1 MSVTK
6 KKILLITPSRIIAR
20 GIASILE
27 EHGGFSIETVL
38 TDLSRENEA
47 TVRDSMSDIII
58 VDPVIF
64 DYASRPLGRSRI
76 SDLTDAAVVAAPT
89 VLPDDE
95 SMKNYDETI
104 SIYDTPAAVTS
115 KLRNSLAHSTG
126 KSPAE
131 NREELSAREKE
142 ILVCVTAAVMAAI
155 LSIIPLNTLASDK
168 ADSSGFRFRGYTG
181 GMMLHSGYIQSCPF
195 QLYSYSSAPPVTIQ
209 IKGGATG
216 IGGHVKF
223 AFGTPTDMI
232 RIGAEGHS
240 SNVSYRP
247 SPSYSHTGWGGVLI
261 DYLHRSKGRVHPF
274 AGLLIGGGG
283 VKNHIITEGSTE
295 DFLTERQAAMHK
307 YAFMAVAPFA
317 GIEVSLTQ
325 KLSLVFK
332 ADWLFNTTR
341 HQSDFSSGL
350 RRTLAK
356 THIFHYFWQV

>member
-1 MSVTK
+1 MK
-6 KKILLITPSRIIAR
+6 MRALL
-20 GIASILE
+20 
-27 EHGGFSIETVL
+27 
-38 TDLSRENEA
+38 
-47 TVRDSMSDIII
+47 
-58 VDPVIF
+58 
-64 DYASRPLGRSRI
+64 
-76 SDLTDAAVVAAPT
+76 
-89 VLPDDE
+89 
-95 SMKNYDETI
+95 
-104 SIYDTPAAVTS
+104 
-115 KLRNSLAHSTG
+115 
-126 KSPAE
+126 
-131 NREELSAREKE
+131 
-142 ILVCVTAAVMAAI
+142 TAAVMAAI

-195 QLYSYSSAPPVTIQ
+195 QLYSYSSATPVTIQ

-317 GIEVSLTQ
+317 GIESC
-325 KLSLVFK
+325 
-332 ADWLFNTTR
+332 
-341 HQSDFSSGL
+341 HQG
-350 RRTLAK
+350 
-356 THIFHYFWQV
+356 

>member
-1 MSVTK
+1 MK
-6 KKILLITPSRIIAR
+6 MRALL
-20 GIASILE
+20 
-27 EHGGFSIETVL
+27 
-38 TDLSRENEA
+38 
-47 TVRDSMSDIII
+47 
-58 VDPVIF
+58 
-64 DYASRPLGRSRI
+64 
-76 SDLTDAAVVAAPT
+76 
-89 VLPDDE
+89 
-95 SMKNYDETI
+95 
-104 SIYDTPAAVTS
+104 
-115 KLRNSLAHSTG
+115 
-126 KSPAE
+126 
-131 NREELSAREKE
+131 
-142 ILVCVTAAVMAAI
+142 TAAVMAAI

-195 QLYSYSSAPPVTIQ
+195 QLYSYSSATPVTIQ

-325 KLSLVFK
+325 KLSLVIK

-350 RRTLAK
+350 RLYVGILFNRL
-356 THIFHYFWQV
+356 QP